1 MDKRISLE
9 AMKVVELREICK
21 LSNIIGISG
30 KKKKE
35 IIDLMVDCELKH
47 EFKPLPIV
55 FEELEDDIPIDEP
68 DDEMDFLE
76 EIILHI
82 PKKVVDKNDRW
93 KCFYEKGKKILNK

>member
-9 AMKVVELREICK
+9 AMKVVELKEICRQ
-21 LSNIIGISG
+21 SNIIGISG

-35 IIDLMVDCELKH
+35 IIDLMIDCELKH
-47 EFKPLPIV
+47 T
-55 FEELEDDIPIDEP
+55 FEVLEDIAEEAEEAEEAEDA
-68 DDEMDFLE
+68 DDELE

-82 PKKVVDKNDRW
+82 PKKVVDKSARW

>member
-9 AMKVVELREICK
+9 AMKVVELKEICRK
-21 LSNIIGISG
+21 SNIIGISG

-47 EFKPLPIV
+47 TFEVIV
-55 FEELEDDIPIDEP
+55 GVEDIAEEA
-68 DDEMDFLE
+68 DDEME

-82 PKKVVDKNDRW
+82 PKKVVDKSARW

>member
-35 IIDLMVDCELKH
+35 IIDLMIDCELKH
-47 EFKPLPIV
+47 T
-55 FEELEDDIPIDEP
+55 FEVLEDIAEEA
-68 DDEMDFLE
+68 DDEME

-82 PKKVVDKNDRW
+82 PKKVVDKSARW
-93 KCFYEKGKKILNK
+93 KCFYEKGKKILTK

>member
-9 AMKVVELREICK
+9 AMKVVELKEICRQ
-21 LSNIIGISG
+21 SNIIGISG

-35 IIDLMVDCELKH
+35 IIDLMIDCELKH
-47 EFKPLPIV
+47 EFEV
-55 FEELEDDIPIDEP
+55 LEDIAEEA
-68 DDEMDFLE
+68 DDEME

-82 PKKVVDKNDRW
+82 PKKVVDKSARW